1 MVYNRLVGFSFSERC
16 GVIISLG
23 NFNLEVPVRDRTP
36 CSELDLGRVGSK
48 VTLAGW
54 VNRRRDHGG
63 LIFVDLRDRSGIV
76 QVVFNPDTAPEAHEV
91 GEQARAEWVLRVV
104 GQVEKRPDGTENPR
118 LPTGAVEV
126 HAVEAEV
133 LNPSKTPPFY
143 ISEEQAVDEAL
154 RLNYRYLDL
163 RREGMQQ
170 NLILRHKTIK
180 FIRDF
185 LDNRGFV
192 EIETPILIKSTP
204 EGARDYLVPSRLQHG
219 SFYALPQSPQ
229 QLKQLLMVSGFEK
242 YFQIARC
249 FRDEDLRADRQPEFT
264 QLDLE
269 MSFVSEED
277 ILALI
282 EELYVQVVEAMTPE
296 KSVARPFPRLDYREA
311 LDKYGSDKP
320 DVRFDLELAD
330 ITEAESQ
337 SEFQVF
343 RSVAAG
349 GGIIKGFAAP
359 GCASYT
365 RRQLDQLTEYARTR
379 GAKGLVTIALKE
391 GPGSLSDLTMD
402 DVRSAAAR
410 YLTVEEVNEMAMRMG
425 ASRGDLL
432 LIVSGPADVVNNSL
446 SHLRNLMAE
455 RLELADPDVLA
466 FAWIVNFP
474 LLEWKPEEGRWD
486 APHNPFSSPVD
497 GDMHLLDT
505 DPGMAVA
512 KQYDMVC
519 NGYEVGGGS
528 IRNHKR
534 EVQEKILKLMGHSE
548 EAMQTQFG
556 QLLNALEYGAPPHGG
571 IAMGLDR
578 LMMLLTNASNIRDVI
593 AFPKTQSASDLLF
606 GAPSPVDESHLAE
619 LGLRLAE
626 EQTS

>member
-1 MVYNRLVGFSFSERC
+1 M
-16 GVIISLG
+16 
-23 NFNLEVPVRDRTP
+23 RDRTP
-36 CSELDLGRVGSK
+36 CSELGLGRVGSK

-170 NLILRHKTIK
+170 NLLLRHRTIK

-185 LDNRGFV
+185 LDDRGFV

-219 SFYALPQSPQ
+219 NFYALPQSPQ

-320 DVRFDLELAD
+320 DVRFDLELAEV
-330 ITEAESQ
+330 TEAESQ

-343 RSVAAG
+343 RSVAASG
-349 GGIIKGFAAP
+349 GTIKGFAAP

-391 GPGSLSDLTMD
+391 GPGSLSDLTME

-410 YLTVEEVNEMAMRMG
+410 YLTVEEVQEMASKMG

-432 LIVSGPADVVNNSL
+432 LIVAGPADVVNNSL

-455 RLELADPDVLA
+455 RLELADPDILA

-534 EVQEKILKLMGHSE
+534 DVQEKILKLMGHSA

-606 GAPSPVDESHLAE
+606 GAPSPVDESHLVE

>member
-1 MVYNRLVGFSFSERC
+1 M
-16 GVIISLG
+16 
-23 NFNLEVPVRDRTP
+23 RDRTP
-36 CSELDLGRVGSK
+36 CSELGLGRVGSK

-170 NLILRHKTIK
+170 NLLLRHRTIK

-185 LDNRGFV
+185 LDDRGFV

-219 SFYALPQSPQ
+219 NFYALPQSPQ

-320 DVRFDLELAD
+320 DVRFDLELAEV
-330 ITEAESQ
+330 TEAESQ

-343 RSVAAG
+343 RSVAASG
-349 GGIIKGFAAP
+349 GTIKGFAAP

-391 GPGSLSDLTMD
+391 GPGSLSDLTME

-410 YLTVEEVNEMAMRMG
+410 YLTVEEVQEMASKMG

-432 LIVSGPADVVNNSL
+432 LIVAGPADVVNNSL

-455 RLELADPDVLA
+455 RLELADPDILA

-534 EVQEKILKLMGHSE
+534 DVQEKILKLMGHSE

-606 GAPSPVDESHLAE
+606 GAPSPVDESHLVE

>member
-1 MVYNRLVGFSFSERC
+1 M
-16 GVIISLG
+16 
-23 NFNLEVPVRDRTP
+23 RDRTP
-36 CSELDLGRVGSK
+36 CSELGLGRVGSK

-76 QVVFNPDTAPEAHEV
+76 QVVFNPDTAPEAHGV

-154 RLNYRYLDL
+154 RLSHRYLDL

-170 NLILRHKTIK
+170 NLLLRHKTIK

-185 LDNRGFV
+185 LDDRGFV

-343 RSVAAG
+343 RSVAAS

-359 GCASYT
+359 GCAGYT

-391 GPGSLSDLTMD
+391 GPGSLSDLTME

>member
-16 GVIISLG
+16 DLIISLG

-76 QVVFNPDTAPEAHEV
+76 QVVFNPDTAPEAHGV

-154 RLNYRYLDL
+154 RLSHRYLDL

-170 NLILRHKTIK
+170 NLLLRHKTIK

-185 LDNRGFV
+185 LDDRGFV

-391 GPGSLSDLTMD
+391 GPGSLSDLNME

-410 YLTVEEVNEMAMRMG
+410 YLTVEEVKEMASKMG

-432 LIVSGPADVVNNSL
+432 LIVAGPADVVNNSL
-446 SHLRNLMAE
+446 SHLRNLIAE

-466 FAWIVNFP
+466 FAWVVNFP

-497 GDMHLLDT
+497 EDMHLLDT

-534 EVQEKILKLMGHSE
+534 NVQEKILKLMGHSE

-606 GAPSPVDESHLAE
+606 GAPSPVDERHLTE

>member
-1 MVYNRLVGFSFSERC
+1 M
-16 GVIISLG
+16 
-23 NFNLEVPVRDRTP
+23 RDRTP
-36 CSELDLGRVGSK
+36 SSEIGVGRVGSK

-63 LIFVDLRDRSGIV
+63 LIFMDLRDRSGIV
-76 QVVFNPDTAPEAHEV
+76 QVVFNPDTAPEAHLV

-154 RLNYRYLDL
+154 RLSHRYLDL
-163 RREGMQQ
+163 RREGMQH
-170 NLILRHKTIK
+170 NLFLRHKTIK

-185 LDNRGFV
+185 LDDRGFV

-282 EELYVQVVEAMTPE
+282 EELYVQVVAAMTPE
-296 KSVARPFPRLDYREA
+296 KSVALPFPRLDYREA
-311 LDKYGSDKP
+311 LEKYGSDKP

-330 ITEAESQ
+330 VTEAESQ

-343 RSVAAG
+343 RSVAAS
-349 GGIIKGFAAP
+349 GGIIKGFASP
-359 GCASYT
+359 GCAGYT

-410 YLTVEEVNEMAMRMG
+410 FLTVEEVKEMALRMG

-432 LIVSGPADVVNNSL
+432 LIVAGPADVVNNSL

-497 GDMHLLDT
+497 GDTHLLDT

-534 EVQEKILKLMGHSE
+534 DVQEKILKLMGHSE

>member
-23 NFNLEVPVRDRTP
+23 NFNLEVSVRDRTP

-91 GEQARAEWVLRVV
+91 GEQARAEWVLRMV

-269 MSFVSEED
+269 MSFVGEED